1 MARNKYPEQTV
12 EQILSASAKLFIEN
26 GYEKTT
32 IQDIM
37 DELKLSKGAIYHHFK
52 SKEEILNAV
61 LNKRSIYVKE
71 MLDDLI
77 KNTKAENAREKLKK
91 ILISSVTDREAH
103 AIDLILSSQI
113 KSPQF
118 VVSGLQSNVNEDAS
132 IISKL
137 LLEGIKDGSIKTE
150 YPDECA
156 EIFMLLLNIWTNPVL
171 FSRNLFET
179 EKRLKF
185 LQQMMRQLGI
195 DIVSD
200 ELIENTMKGYSNMK
214 GFKEE

>member
-12 EQILSASAKLFIEN
+12 AQILSASAKLFIEN

-77 KNTKAENAREKLKK
+77 KNTKADNEREKLKK

-132 IISKL
+132 IIS
-137 LLEGIKDGSIKTE
+137 
-150 YPDECA
+150 
-156 EIFMLLLNIWTNPVL
+156 
-171 FSRNLFET
+171 
-179 EKRLKF
+179 
-185 LQQMMRQLGI
+185 
-195 DIVSD
+195 
-200 ELIENTMKGYSNMK
+200 
-214 GFKEE
+214 